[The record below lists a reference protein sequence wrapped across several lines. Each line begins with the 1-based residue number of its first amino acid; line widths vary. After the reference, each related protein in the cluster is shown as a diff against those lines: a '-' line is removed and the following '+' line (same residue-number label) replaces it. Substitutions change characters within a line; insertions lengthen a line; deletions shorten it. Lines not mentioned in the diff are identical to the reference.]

1 MPSMTA
7 DLRLNF
13 VVLYVS
19 DIEASRRYFT
29 ETLGFASEPGQ
40 SGATFLFLRSQR
52 GGGIGFGLQLAS
64 AETPPAG
71 TAEVFLYLDTPG
83 DLEQL
88 RETLTAKGVEAS
100 AIRQM
105 PFGTIFS
112 VKSPDGQPL
121 TMMVPRAQ

>member
-1 MPSMTA
+1 MTA
-7 DLRLNF
+7 DLHLNF

-29 ETLGFASEPGQ
+29 ETLGFAGEPGQ
-40 SGATFLFLRSQR
+40 SGATFIFLRSQR
-52 GGGIGFGLQLAS
+52 GGIDFGLQLAS

-71 TAEVFLYLDTPG
+71 TAEVFLYLDTAG

-88 RETLTAKGVEAS
+88 REALTAKGVEAS

-112 VKSPDGQPL
+112 VTSPDGQPL
-121 TMMVPRAQ
+121 TMMVPRA

>member
-52 GGGIGFGLQLAS
+52 GGGIDFGLQLAS

-100 AIRQM
+100 AIPQM
-105 PFGTIFS
+105 PFSTPFIS
-112 VKSPDGQPL
+112 TSPAAHPL
-121 TMMVPRAQ
+121 P